1 MNQFNKDVQNALL
14 NNSTSLKEIFRQQ
27 LEKTVNQLLKSELS
41 AVLGYEAYERNH
53 QTRNARN
60 GSYERQL
67 DTEFGTISIRIP
79 RDRQNKFQNA
89 ILQPYARRLDT
100 LETMIIHMYSKGIT
114 TREIADLIEEMYGC
128 HYSPT
133 TVSNITEQVEQLVQE
148 FHQQAFKHHQY
159 VCVFL
164 DATYVPLKR
173 GTVEREAIN
182 VAIGIR
188 SDGGKEILDYSIAPN
203 ENGEAWNE
211 LLQGLKERGITD
223 IQLFIADGMVG
234 LQNAIFSNFPQAKFQ
249 RCWVHVARN
258 LMGHVRKHDRREIMT
273 DFKIIRQAATLEAAQ
288 ADLSNFVAKW
298 DQKYHR
304 QLIKIQNY
312 QDLFTF
318 YDFPPAIRNTIY
330 STNLIE
336 SFNKQV
342 KKRLH
347 KKEQFPNEAA
357 LDRFFVTQV
366 MDYNDKFE
374 NRSIFGYFKNNGY
387 FCNSKLI
394 ININ

>member
-347 KKEQFPNEAA
+347 KKEQFPNDVQYPLGLTLEIIKVSV
-357 LDRFFVTQV
+357 LGGIL
-366 MDYNDKFE
+366 Y
-374 NRSIFGYFKNNGY
+374 
-387 FCNSKLI
+387 CKLF
-394 ININ
+394 NY

>member
-148 FHQQAFKHHQY
+148 FHQRAFKHHQY

-374 NRSIFGYFKNNGY
+374 NRSHRGFKTCRDTLDAM
-387 FCNSKLI
+387 FH
-394 ININ
+394 

>member
-1 MNQFNKDVQNALL
+1 MRLALL

-164 DATYVPLKR
+164 DATYVPCHLNVIQSNAKQSMWQLEFVV
-173 GTVEREAIN
+173 TV
-182 VAIGIR
+182 
-188 SDGGKEILDYSIAPN
+188 
-203 ENGEAWNE
+203 
-211 LLQGLKERGITD
+211 
-223 IQLFIADGMVG
+223 
-234 LQNAIFSNFPQAKFQ
+234 
-249 RCWVHVARN
+249 
-258 LMGHVRKHDRREIMT
+258 VRK
-273 DFKIIRQAATLEAAQ
+273 
-288 ADLSNFVAKW
+288 S
-298 DQKYHR
+298 
-304 QLIKIQNY
+304 
-312 QDLFTF
+312 
-318 YDFPPAIRNTIY
+318 
-330 STNLIE
+330 
-336 SFNKQV
+336 
-342 KKRLH
+342 
-347 KKEQFPNEAA
+347 
-357 LDRFFVTQV
+357 
-366 MDYNDKFE
+366 
-374 NRSIFGYFKNNGY
+374 
-387 FCNSKLI
+387 
-394 ININ
+394 